1 MLPEEVEDP
10 DTSAADESS
19 NGDTGQIE
27 GSQSPP
33 QEPSMSGEEAGP
45 TQGAEE
51 DPGEEEEDLTVS
63 TEKMSLEEDVPKE
76 ESVDPSPGGT
86 KIMFNFNHKM

>member
-1 MLPEEVEDP
+1 MEDP
-10 DTSAADESS
+10 DTSAANESS

-33 QEPSMSGEEAGP
+33 QEPSMSGVEAGP